1 MTLVTVTNLSPVVNV
16 TDSDRQITLTPPNDI
31 HIDMGVNPPVYNL
44 SGHSIYA
51 VSGGLTAYQFVIIDP
66 ADGTAHCADGEN
78 PTHAG
83 LAVGITA
90 EGRAAGQP
98 VTIQVAGEIT
108 NPSWDLDAGEIYYL
122 ALAGTISRT
131 PPSRGFWQKVG
142 TSKDRMTLI
151 IKLSEPVLVI

>member
-1 MTLVTVTNLSPVVNV
+1 MTVVTVENTAPVVTVTDL
-16 TDSDRQITLTPPNDI
+16 DRQITISPPANIVRVGGDPLIFNLT
-31 HIDMGVNPPVYNL
+31 
-44 SGHSIYA
+44 GHSIYA

-90 EGRAAGQP
+90 EGRAVGQP
-98 VTIQVAGEIT
+98 VTIQIAGEIT
-108 NPSWDLDAGEIYYL
+108 NPLWDLDAGEIYYL

-142 TSKDRMTLI
+142 TSKDRTTLI

>member
-1 MTLVTVTNLSPVVNV
+1 MTLVTVTNTAPVVTV
-16 TDSDRQITLTPPNDI
+16 TDQDRQVTIAPPANNIINVGVDPPIFNLT
-31 HIDMGVNPPVYNL
+31 
-44 SGHSIYA
+44 GHSIYA

-66 ADGTAHCADGEN
+66 ADGTCHCADGEN

-90 EGRAAGQP
+90 EARAAGQP
-98 VTIQVAGEIT
+98 VTIQIAGEIT
-108 NPSWDLDAGEIYYL
+108 NPLWELDAGENYYL

-142 TSKDRMTLI
+142 NAKNRTTLI
-151 IKLSEPVLVI
+151 IKLGEPVLVI

>member
-1 MTLVTVTNLSPVVNV
+1 MTLVTVTNLSPVVTV

-108 NPSWDLDAGEIYYL
+108 NPLWDLYAGEIYYL
-122 ALAGTISRT
+122 AIAGTISRT
-131 PPSRGFWQKVG
+131 PPSIGFWQKVG
-142 TSKDRMTLI
+142 TAKNAATLI
-151 IKLSEPVLVI
+151 IRMGESILLV

>member
-1 MTLVTVTNLSPVVNV
+1 MTIVTVENTAPVVTVTDL
-16 TDSDRQITLTPPNDI
+16 DRQITISPPANIVRVGGDPPIFNLT
-31 HIDMGVNPPVYNL
+31 
-44 SGHSIYA
+44 GHSIYA

-90 EGRAAGQP
+90 EGRAVGQP

-108 NPSWDLDAGEIYYL
+108 NPLWDLDAGEIYYL

-131 PPSRGFWQKVG
+131 PPSRGIWQKVG
-142 TSKDRMTLI
+142 NSKDRTTLI

>member
-1 MTLVTVTNLSPVVNV
+1 MTLVTVTNLSPVVTV
-16 TDSDRQITLTPPNDI
+16 TDSSIGFQIGVGVDPPIFNLT
-31 HIDMGVNPPVYNL
+31 
-44 SGHSIYA
+44 GHSIYA

-90 EGRAAGQP
+90 EARAAGQP
-98 VTIQVAGEIT
+98 VTIQIAGEIT
-108 NPSWDLDAGEIYYL
+108 NHAWNLDAGEIYYL

-142 TSKDRMTLI
+142 TSKNQTTLI
-151 IKLSEPVLVI
+151 IRMSEPVLVI

>member
-1 MTLVTVTNLSPVVNV
+1 MTIVTVENTAPVVTVTDL
-16 TDSDRQITLTPPNDI
+16 DRQITISPPANIVRVGGDPLIFNLT
-31 HIDMGVNPPVYNL
+31 
-44 SGHSIYA
+44 GHSIYA

-90 EGRAAGQP
+90 EGRAVGQP
-98 VTIQVAGEIT
+98 VTIQIAGEIT
-108 NPSWDLDAGEIYYL
+108 NPLWDLDAGEIYYL

-142 TSKDRMTLI
+142 TSKDRTTLI

>member
-1 MTLVTVTNLSPVVNV
+1 VTVVTVENTAPVVTVTDL
-16 TDSDRQITLTPPNDI
+16 DRQITLSPTANIVMVGVDPPI
-31 HIDMGVNPPVYNL
+31 FNL
-44 SGHSIYA
+44 TGHSIFA

-83 LAVGITA
+83 LVVGITA
-90 EGRAAGQP
+90 EARAAGQP

-122 ALAGTISRT
+122 ALAGTISRM

-142 TSKDRMTLI
+142 TSKDRTTLI

>member
-1 MTLVTVTNLSPVVNV
+1 VTVITVENTAPVVTVTDL
-16 TDSDRQITLTPPNDI
+16 DRQITISPPANIVRVGVDPPIFNLT
-31 HIDMGVNPPVYNL
+31 
-44 SGHSIYA
+44 GHSIFA

-83 LAVGITA
+83 LVVGITA

-108 NPSWDLDAGEIYYL
+108 NPLWDLYAGEIYYL
-122 ALAGTISRT
+122 AIAGTISRT
-131 PPSRGFWQKVG
+131 PPSIGFWQKVG
-142 TSKDRMTLI
+142 TAKNATTLI
-151 IKLSEPVLVI
+151 IRMGESILVV